1 LIIGYTPS
9 PDLIKRSFG
18 ETIFSLLA
26 FFLLLRSQPLTIVV
40 VAKRLNAPE
49 AADSAPDIRQSAVL
63 HFGFFGSS
71 ELSAH
76 LSAQKKYLPYFQ

>member
-9 PDLIKRSFG
+9 LDLIKRSFG

-26 FFLLLRSQPLTIVV
+26 FFLLLRSQPLTIA
-40 VAKRLNAPE
+40 VAKRLNVPE
-49 AADSAPDIRQSAVL
+49 AADSARGIRQSAAL

-71 ELSAH
+71 GNFSK
-76 LSAQKKYLPYFQ
+76 SV

>member
-9 PDLIKRSFG
+9 LDLIKRSFG

-49 AADSAPDIRQSAVL
+49 SADSARGIRQSAAL
-63 HFGFFGSS
+63 HLDFWRF
-71 ELSAH
+71 
-76 LSAQKKYLPYFQ
+76 